1 VARLPLDVT
10 TWIETGF
17 PSSPMNSKLEIAPV
31 IHTSLYQL
39 LTSSRS
45 SVANLSALDSAVAT
59 SAARESI
66 RRNDTST
73 LLSH

>member
-17 PSSPMNSKLEIAPV
+17 PSSLMNPKLEIAPV

-39 LTSSRS
+39 LTSCRS
-45 SVANLSALDSAVAT
+45 SAANLSALDSAVAT

-66 RRNDTST
+66 RRNGTST
-73 LLSH
+73 LLPH